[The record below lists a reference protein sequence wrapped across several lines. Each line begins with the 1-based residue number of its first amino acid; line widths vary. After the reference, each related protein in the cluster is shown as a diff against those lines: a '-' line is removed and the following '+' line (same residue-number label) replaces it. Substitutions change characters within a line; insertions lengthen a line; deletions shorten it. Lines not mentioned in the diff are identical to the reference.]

1 MDEGARD
8 SATSELLQKVLVF
21 VSGRLVCKHLQIK
34 RTAKNY
40 RSQIAR
46 KAQMISW
53 DTKGGE
59 KEEHRE
65 QQMTLYIAI
74 GNKAL
79 QL

>member
-1 MDEGARD
+1 
-8 SATSELLQKVLVF
+8 
-21 VSGRLVCKHLQIK
+21 
-34 RTAKNY
+34 
-40 RSQIAR
+40 
-46 KAQMISW
+46 MISW

-79 QL
+79 QLYTKREKREFKYTNYIIICNSCC